1 MIRPWIHPSVA
12 AALALAALLVLM
24 PPAAAQ
30 GVDPKAAE
38 AHRKEDIAK
47 HRAIA
52 AAHETAARCLESGQ
66 KESACHEALRK
77 ACQGIAV
84 GRYCGMRHSH

>member
-1 MIRPWIHPSVA
+1 MVRSTFPGRIT
-12 AALALAALLVLM
+12 AALLLVVAVGL
-24 PPAAAQ
+24 PPVAAQ
-30 GVDPKAAE
+30 QPDPKAAD

-52 AAHETAARCLESGQ
+52 AAHETAARCLEAGQ